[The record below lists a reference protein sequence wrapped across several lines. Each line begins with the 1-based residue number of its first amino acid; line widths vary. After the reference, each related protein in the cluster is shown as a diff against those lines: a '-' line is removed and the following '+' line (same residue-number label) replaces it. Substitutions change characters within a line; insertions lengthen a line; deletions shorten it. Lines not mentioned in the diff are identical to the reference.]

1 MYVHDINVGAE
12 TLSQFYT
19 WFSRC
24 VWVQPPGLVALG
36 STRSDLARPSS
47 PCAPSAGP
55 PDSGK
60 QKKVSVQW
68 FVRACEIPAARLEL
82 LGRQPHPQ
90 EVFYYQGHNCDDE
103 VDVSSILRP
112 VQVRTAAIPPA

>member
-1 MYVHDINVGAE
+1 MH
-12 TLSQFYT
+12 FC
-19 WFSRC
+19 W
-24 VWVQPPGLVALG
+24 
-36 STRSDLARPSS
+36 
-47 PCAPSAGP
+47 P

-60 QKKVSVQW
+60 QKKVAVQW
-68 FVRACEIPAARLEL
+68 FVRVCEIPASRLGL

-112 VQVRTAAIPPA
+112 VQVSSL